1 MDIQAQPAK
10 MVPVEADL
18 FEAVGF
24 VDNTHCLYI
33 KFRNAPTLC
42 YQKVPQF
49 RFQGLLGAPRKDA
62 YYKSFIKDQFLA
74 KPVQPSL

>member
-1 MDIQAQPAK
+1 MDIPAQPAK

-49 RFQGLLGAPRKDA
+49 RFQISTG
-62 YYKSFIKDQFLA
+62 
-74 KPVQPSL
+74 